1 MPRLATL
8 REKHEIIE
16 KDVNVLTYWLLPVYA
31 GWTLWL
37 AGCSI
42 CCRSNRYER
51 GDNVDI
57 PPKFIIFRRVFPLCA
72 KAFNFCRRFRSH
84 LSSGSLSLSLSVYW
98 LVWLSFAATLWWICH
113 SCLVLLLLPMLLL
126 PIASSRRAF
135 PLRLLPCALSVFK
148 ICHDHYH
155 NWSCFVMAPPLC
167 LPSFHPIVS
176 RSPSP
181 TSSAAT
187 VLVFCDDFLRF
198 IWVTNCSKCLPAS
211 ATWTAIWTWTWTWRV
226 LLSVISFWFAPHK
239 TLCTRQERIVNALP
253 LPPTL
258 VLSFSLC
265 KYCHWI
271 LI

>member
-1 MPRLATL
+1 M
-8 REKHEIIE
+8 
-16 KDVNVLTYWLLPVYA
+16 YA

-84 LSSGSLSLSLSVYW
+84 LSSGSLSLSLSVYR

-126 PIASSRRAF
+126 LLPVASSRRAF

-167 LPSFHPIVS
+167 LPSFIQLYLALLLLLHLQLLFWFFAMIFCGSFES
-176 RSPSP
+176 RI
-181 TSSAAT
+181 ARNA
-187 VLVFCDDFLRF
+187 
-198 IWVTNCSKCLPAS
+198 CLPPRLGQPFGPGPGLGVFFCPWFHFDLRHTKLFAHDK
-211 ATWTAIWTWTWTWRV
+211 
-226 LLSVISFWFAPHK
+226 SVS
-239 TLCTRQERIVNALP
+239 
-253 LPPTL
+253 
-258 VLSFSLC
+258 
-265 KYCHWI
+265 
-271 LI
+271 